1 MKIECDKCGAK
12 YSIADEKVR
21 GKTFKIR
28 CKKCSNV
35 IIVRDKTT
43 SAGAEEPP
51 AAEADHDHGQEQEQ
65 DGADPGWHLA
75 IDGDTVGPLAEQDVR
90 DRFAA
95 GSIDGETSVWQEGF
109 DDWLPL
115 SEVDT
120 FSGLAA
126 ASAPAGD
133 DGAAAAAVAAPAAA
147 AAAADP
153 FAASSDDDYG
163 GSGFSE
169 PEPEP
174 ESDADADEHSP
185 RIDDLT
191 GARNENSVLFSL
203 DSLSA
208 VALGGGAPKQQAAAQ
223 PSTPSGPSFSVA
235 PASSAP
241 ASQTTAQGE
250 GSGLIDIRAMSAM
263 LGDSDGGGGGEVSGG
278 AESFGDSAIPSFGGG
293 FGGLAAAPLSIDS
306 PDKDVPIVAPEPV
319 KSSNGPLYALIG
331 VLALGLIGITGYL
344 ATRPPP
350 EGKTT
355 EIIKIVPG
363 AVPDYDDDGPSKKK
377 KKRDD
382 DDDDDDDDLDVEPDD
397 EEAGSAGT
405 PSKKKKKKSKKKGGS
420 SDKPADAGSDPK
432 VDTPKKKVVKK
443 PDDLSVDCLLDPSK
457 CKKGGGGGGGGG
469 GSSAPPDSS
478 LPKKLVAAD
487 IKAGYS
493 SAKKSA
499 QSKCKSK
506 SKGGEKVVVKLSIQ
520 GSTGKVVSATADGSP
535 LGNCVAA
542 EMKKAKFKKF
552 QAKQQGAQIS
562 VRF

>member
-115 SEVDT
+115 SEVEA
-120 FSGLAA
+120 FSDLAA
-126 ASAPAGD
+126 ASAPAAAD
-133 DGAAAAAVAAPAAA
+133 DGAAAAAAAP
-147 AAAADP
+147 AAADP

-163 GSGFSE
+163 GSGFGGSE

-174 ESDADADEHSP
+174 EEAGHSP
-185 RIDDLT
+185 RVDDLT

-208 VALGGGAPKQQAAAQ
+208 VALGGAPKQAQRPAA
-223 PSTPSGPSFSVA
+223 STPSGPSFSVA

-263 LGDSDGGGGGEVSGG
+263 LGDSDGGGGGEASGG

-306 PDKDVPIVAPEPV
+306 PDKDVPVVAPEPV

-331 VLALGLIGITGYL
+331 VMALGLMGITTYVL
-344 ATRPPP
+344 TRPPP

-363 AVPDYDDDGPSKKK
+363 AVPDDDDEGSSKKK
-377 KKRDD
+377 KKSDD
-382 DDDDDDDDLDVEPDD
+382 EDEDADLDVEPDV
-397 EEAGSAGT
+397 EEPESAGAT
-405 PSKKKKKKSKKKGGS
+405 TKKKSRKKGTKKKGGS
-420 SDKPADAGSDPK
+420 SDKPADAGSETK
-432 VDTPKKKVVKK
+432 VDTPKKKVAKK
-443 PDDLSVDCLLDPSK
+443 PDDVSVDCLLDPSK

-469 GSSAPPDSS
+469 SSAPPDPS
-478 LPKKLVAAD
+478 LPKKLGAPD
-487 IKAGYS
+487 LKAGS
-493 SAKKSA
+493 SAAKKAAKSN
-499 QSKCKSK
+499 CKSK
-506 SKGGEKVVVKLSIQ
+506 SKGGEKVVVKLSIE
-520 GSTGKVVSATADGSP
+520 GATGKVASATADSSA
-535 LGNCVAA
+535 LGKCVAA
-542 EMKKAKFKKF
+542 ELKKAKFKKF
-552 QAKQQGAQIS
+552 QAKRQGVQIS